1 MIDAAD
7 LITVLHDVPPG
18 HGLEKNAVGNLA
30 IFNGPGEYVGYVD
43 LSLPEVVML
52 DDEDDE

>member
-7 LITVLHDVPPG
+7 LITVLHDIPPG